1 MTQTRL
7 HSFVESMVNILIGY
21 GVAVTTQIVV
31 FPLFDIHIPM
41 HDNFIMGGVFTIISL
56 IRSYLIRRWFNRGF
70 IFKRPT
76 PIYTP

>member
-31 FPLFDIHIPM
+31 FPLFDIHIPV
-41 HDNFIMGGVFTIISL
+41 HDNFIMGGVFTLISL
-56 IRSYLIRRWFNRGF
+56 VRSYLIRRWFNRGF

-76 PIYTP
+76 PTTP

>member
-1 MTQTRL
+1 MTQTRF

-21 GVAVTTQIVV
+21 TVAVVTQIAV
-31 FPLFDIHIPM
+31 FPLFDIHIPV
-41 HDNFIMGGVFTIISL
+41 HHNFIMGAVFTIISF

-76 PIYTP
+76 PCE